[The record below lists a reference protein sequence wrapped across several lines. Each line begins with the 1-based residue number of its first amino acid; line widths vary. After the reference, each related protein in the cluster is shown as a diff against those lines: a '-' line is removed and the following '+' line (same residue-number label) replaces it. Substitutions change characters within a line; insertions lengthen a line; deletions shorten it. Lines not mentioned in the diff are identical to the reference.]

1 VSVALAQRALADQ
14 EKRQQHEIC
23 TAHDAIVGT
32 EGHKTV
38 KAEAQLTSASRGLLS
53 RVGADLCQQ
62 LVSLEAWRELEYDNR
77 QTNPEPAARAVSPRP
92 PFGYGWLTR
101 VSLFA
106 GISIVQRTPSARNL
120 RSTLPP
126 NSWAR
131 RSRIT
136 LLP

>member
-1 VSVALAQRALADQ
+1 MNMKMTIANPSQ
-14 EKRQQHEIC
+14 
-23 TAHDAIVGT
+23 
-32 EGHKTV
+32 
-38 KAEAQLTSASRGLLS
+38 ASREG
-53 RVGADLCQQ
+53 CK
-62 LVSLEAWRELEYDNR
+62 
-77 QTNPEPAARAVSPRP
+77 PAAFAMNTISIIAARKGMREVRSSWGTIGPLKAHAS
-92 PFGYGWLTR
+92 